1 MLDRLRA
8 SQRASRRPEERKA
21 DQDVGLAR
29 RKHYTNVHAL
39 ADAKST
45 LMPIFFHQA
54 RGARQ
59 PTSGP
64 APSRASFR
72 SGLTNFPQ
80 TPLFQRASPLIRQV
94 VDRNDCVP
102 RCEFDAIAVTGS

>member
-1 MLDRLRA
+1 MLVRLRA

-29 RKHYTNVHAL
+29 RKRYTNVHAL

-45 LMPIFFHQA
+45 LMPIFFDQA

-59 PTSGP
+59 PTSGH

-72 SGLTNFPQ
+72 SVNTSIEKYYPFNIASSGLTNFSQ
-80 TPLFQRASPLIRQV
+80 TLSGYCRSFNKRRL
-94 VDRNDCVP
+94 
-102 RCEFDAIAVTGS
+102 